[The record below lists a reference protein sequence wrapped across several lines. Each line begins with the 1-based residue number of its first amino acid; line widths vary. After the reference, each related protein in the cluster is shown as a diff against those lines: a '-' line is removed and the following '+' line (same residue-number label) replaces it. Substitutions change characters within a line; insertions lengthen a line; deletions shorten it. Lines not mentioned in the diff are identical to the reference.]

1 MTSECE
7 KTCEICGEIFS
18 KQGSL
23 NTHIMTVHPDVKA
36 FKCRLCLV
44 EFDTRSEIMEHIVNL
59 HGEEEVEEN
68 IETRQGDVYYIL
80 PLPSLHIVFSAWGKT
95 LIIRG
100 K

>member
-1 MTSECE
+1 
-7 KTCEICGEIFS
+7 
-18 KQGSL
+18 
-23 NTHIMTVHPDVKA
+23 
-36 FKCRLCLV
+36 
-44 EFDTRSEIMEHIVNL
+44 MEHIVNL

-68 IETRQGDVYYIL
+68 IVTRQGDVYYIL